1 MSLIKLVVGAIASA
15 CLAVGAAWAEQH
27 EPTMSMVSLFE
38 LDPSQEKSFDDAWMT
53 IKETAEANDYP
64 YSEFVGG
71 HRNMRWIVTPIS
83 KFADVDA
90 VFAARNAVD
99 EAGGRKMEKALKA
112 FNAALVDSR
121 TFFVRYAPD
130 LSYRTDADEG
140 GPYMEI
146 DTFHIRYGKR
156 DEAEALLKDYK
167 ALMEEKN
174 SPYSYSVS
182 WDSIGTQGNAFTIVT
197 YAKDA
202 VAMAQRHAA
211 ENALVE
217 GDETAEEIFARFMEI
232 STGSETMRGRHNADA
247 SINLSDDG

>member
-1 MSLIKLVVGAIASA
+1 MSLIKIFTGAIAGGVI
-15 CLAVGAAWAEQH
+15 AVGAALAEH
-27 EPTMSMVSLFE
+27 HDPTMSMISVFE

-53 IKETAEANDYP
+53 IKEVAEANDYP

-90 VFAARNAVD
+90 VFEARNAVD
-99 EAGGRKMEKALKA
+99 EAGGKKMEKALDA
-112 FNAALVDSR
+112 FNAALTDSH

-130 LSYRTDADEG
+130 LSYQTDADEG

-156 DEAEALLKDYK
+156 DKAETLLKEYK

-182 WDSIGTQGNAFTIVT
+182 WDSLGTQGNSFTIVS
-197 YAKDA
+197 YAQDA
-202 VAMAQRHAA
+202 VAMAERDAA
-211 ENALVE
+211 MNAMLD
-217 GDETAEEIFARFMEI
+217 GDKKAEDIFSRFLKI
-232 STGSETMRGRHNADA
+232 STGSETMHGRRNAEA
-247 SINLSDDG
+247 SINLPDGG